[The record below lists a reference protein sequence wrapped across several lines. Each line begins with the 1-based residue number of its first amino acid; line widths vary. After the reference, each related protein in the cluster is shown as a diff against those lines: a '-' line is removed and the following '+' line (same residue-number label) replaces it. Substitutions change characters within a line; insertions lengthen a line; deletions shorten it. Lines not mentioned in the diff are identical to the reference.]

1 MKTTRSVAL
10 LGLALLS
17 CLSDIVIAR
26 RLAFCDMYPFS
37 GETEFNCPTTYE
49 PICGTDGVTYPNEC
63 SLCREIFHNRAIGKR
78 HDGRCHKFDCS
89 GYLRPI
95 RGRMNPC
102 SMEYMPMCGTDGITY
117 RNKCHFCNA
126 VMSGLDL
133 DLNNIG
139 ECSREDIDCGEQN
152 GENLVCTSEYSPL
165 CGSDGRTYGNRCH
178 FCNAVSLNQGGLF
191 LRHRGE
197 C

>member
-1 MKTTRSVAL
+1 P
-10 LGLALLS
+10 
-17 CLSDIVIAR
+17 D
-26 RLAFCDMYPFS
+26 P
-37 GETEFNCPTTYE
+37 P
-49 PICGTDGVTYPNEC
+49 
-63 SLCREIFHNRAIGKR
+63 
-78 HDGRCHKFDCS
+78 FDCS

-126 VMSGLDL
+126 
-133 DLNNIG
+133 
-139 ECSREDIDCGEQN
+139 EDIDCGEQN